1 MSACAVPL
9 APQYQIVKQTFEIRF
24 VPGANPQIKVH
35 SVYTLQNNGTAD
47 LDFVDV
53 VFPPAK
59 LYSRA
64 NLTVASEGQSLTPA
78 DLPLEYQQDSPG
90 AQRLQFPSRWR
101 QKETRDLTI
110 DYAFSSPSPG
120 GQNFALGPEAFHL
133 TAGGWLPVFLR
144 PNHILAGASARP
156 ERLNYAVRVPSD
168 FTVLARGSLASRKQ
182 DGTDTIYRFELRKQ
196 DLGPY
201 VVAGRYLASNQGKK
215 SADAVFWTMKR
226 LPQNSSSA
234 DNRLAA
240 AWTVLQKNFGA
251 VDKQTG
257 VPYIVEAPS
266 LQSGDAS
273 DQAAYSAFPGGVF
286 INSAALNLGVTNEVF
301 VERVERG
308 LARTWFDDAMQ
319 PAPFA
324 ALALG
329 DGLPSYA
336 TIVMD
341 QTAGGDAARRRRV
354 VALLNS
360 YDEARSKLT
369 TPEKSV
375 VATVPEDSPEQH
387 RIAEAK
393 APLLFIALEDAAGA
407 APVRS
412 GLAQAIQLLRG
423 KEVSV
428 NDIRA
433 AVEFTTARNLSEP
446 FRAWLY
452 NPGIPA
458 GFRSRYGTSAENEKA
473 KVEKGN

>member
-24 VPGANPQIKVH
+24 VPGANPEIKIH

-47 LDFVDV
+47 LDFIDV

-59 LYSRA
+59 VYSRA
-64 NLTVASEGQSLTPA
+64 NLTVESEGQSLTPA

-90 AQRLQFPSRWR
+90 AQRLKFPSRWR

-110 DYAFSSPSPG
+110 DYAFAPPSAG
-120 GQNFALGPEAFHL
+120 GRDFALDRETFHL
-133 TAGGWLPVFLR
+133 AARGWLPILLR
-144 PNHILAGASARP
+144 PNHILADTPARP
-156 ERLNYAVRVPSD
+156 ENLTYAVRVPSD

-201 VVAGRYLASNQGKK
+201 VVAGHYLTSNQDKK
-215 SADAVFWTMKR
+215 STNAVFWTMKQ
-226 LPQNSSSA
+226 LPQNSSPT
-234 DNRLAA
+234 DNRLAV

-251 VDKQTG
+251 VDKQAG
-257 VPYIVEAPS
+257 VPYIVEAPA
-266 LQSGDAS
+266 LQAGDAS
-273 DQAAYSAFPGGVF
+273 DEAAYSAFPGGVF

-341 QTAGGDAARRRRV
+341 QTAGGDVARRKRI

-360 YDEARSKLT
+360 YDDARAKLT

-375 VATVPEDSPEQH
+375 VATVPENSLEQH

-433 AVEFTTARNLSEP
+433 AIEFTTAKNLSEP

-452 NPGIPA
+452 NPGIPSD
-458 GFRSRYGTSAENEKA
+458 FRSRYGPSAENEKA
-473 KVEKGN
+473 KLEKGN